1 MRTGENTLENCLILY
16 VVSSIICKGS
26 IYIIVKMFFLLLKTR
41 NMHKEETG
49 FFIQSSHPS
58 PTYLCLL
65 AVAKRKLLRTSTP
78 SFTAWAVANK
88 IFIMWFGLRDRQDQT
103 SCQEL
108 PCPHAVSEEGQ
119 PNRSEVVIVPVLC
132 LEHLLSL
139 LR

>member
-1 MRTGENTLENCLILY
+1 MRTGESTLENCLILC

-26 IYIIVKMFFLLLKTR
+26 IYVIIKMFFLLLKTR

-49 FFIQSSHPS
+49 FLSGHPIHLQ
-58 PTYLCLL
+58 PCLL
-65 AVAKRKLLRTSTP
+65 AVAKRKLLRTSKP

-88 IFIMWFGLRDRQDQT
+88 ISIMWFGLRDLQDQP

-108 PCPHAVSEEGQ
+108 ACPHPLSEGGQ
-119 PNRSEVVIVPVLC
+119 PNRSEVVIVAVLC